1 MATRTLGANEAN
13 QERYQD
19 GSNVNDVTKNLPRP
33 RRSIQESE
41 SETDGG
47 DAAKNN
53 PISTCNNAGTLLIE
67 DKGSETESVESDV
80 ESESDGQ
87 PSMIDIVEGK
97 PSSAFRRAI
106 VLVTMRN
113 MKFNSRGWKRR
124 EIVNAVKRLQKD
136 SQVPKRRFWARVSAL
151 PARLGFF
158 PHTVRKKLGTCCI
171 QNFYAI
177 FQKGVFGHECAQKA
191 GHVLHTKFY
200 AIMLARSFTGDIFW
214 KWSLTG
220 IFEFN
225 CPEIV
230 RGFLEHGQD
239 PNCIWPE
246 TGDSALHIA
255 LSFAWTNDIMILLLR
270 AGANPNS
277 ANKKGLTP
285 LHIIAK
291 EDYDCEIIKLFF
303 QINDEL
309 NQLVQINARDESG
322 NTPIHL
328 ALKYFDEQELV
339 EIMLRRGASP
349 NSANDEG
356 STPLHIICKK
366 GQFYI
371 DDLTECF
378 FKINEELN
386 QRVQVDARD
395 KLDRTPLQC
404 AVVSCLPYAV
414 ESLLNRG
421 ADLSSFVFP
430 TSSQFND
437 CFESDRY
444 KCIQS
449 KLRLAL
455 GFLAVIE
462 CLEKRGYELD
472 RSDALIIMKL
482 FDKYKLFDEMEDLNE
497 RWYDDKKFAKKAR
510 KKMVKPDLSL
520 YDLIHLRPHDA
531 VKRLTYM
538 GCYDLVKPDEW
549 WLNSLKTNLAN
560 EACCRYLCEMMSRK
574 FFRSWALEPFWKLI
588 HYRLPL
594 ECCEMV
600 LENLQNKDLY
610 HIFLAAEGR
619 TDKDGKINVITNMI
633 KCNNERPIRA
643 RKAPKKAKH

>member
-1 MATRTLGANEAN
+1 MSTPEDRQLVEKLKDLRNKVNWNIEEERFNFLLQLYLLGVIDHRIPAVHLFLHPGEIQRLLWDSLNYKDEENAHMPGDLFIEMAAANAYKDEPEVDEN
-13 QERYQD
+13 
-19 GSNVNDVTKNLPRP
+19 GIISP
-33 RRSIQESE
+33 RR
-41 SETDGG
+41 T
-47 DAAKNN
+47 
-53 PISTCNNAGTLLIE
+53 TLIH
-67 DKGSETESVESDV
+67 
-80 ESESDGQ
+80 
-87 PSMIDIVEGK
+87 
-97 PSSAFRRAI
+97 RA
-106 VLVTMRN
+106 VKKYEELRLWN
-113 MKFNSRGWKRR
+113 
-124 EIVNAVKRLQKD
+124 EIVPLLFD
-136 SQVPKRRFWARVSAL
+136 IC
-151 PARLGFF
+151 G
-158 PHTVRKKLGTCCI
+158 
-171 QNFYAI
+171 
-177 FQKGVFGHECAQKA
+177 
-191 GHVLHTKFY
+191 KFDVNY
-200 AIMLARSFTGDIFW
+200 TDESGYTHFHAACQ
-214 KWSLTG
+214 
-220 IFEFN
+220 FN

-246 TGDSALHIA
+246 TGDTALHIA

-356 STPLHIICKK
+356 STPLHIICKRDI
-366 GQFYI
+366 YYR
-371 DDLTECF
+371 DDWAEYF

-404 AVVSCLPYAV
+404 AVVSGLPYAV
-414 ESLLNRG
+414 ESLLNHG

-437 CFESDRY
+437 CFKSDCY
-444 KCIQS
+444 NCIKF
-449 KLRLAL
+449 KLRLAI

-482 FDKYKLFDEMEDLNE
+482 FDKNKLFEAMEDLNE

-619 TDKDGKINVITNMI
+619 TDKDGKINVKFDVKLLLGPRHEDVAAIVLYVVESAERCPFGRMTWMNADIYILKTTITRV
-633 KCNNERPIRA
+633 K
-643 RKAPKKAKH
+643 RKNPFEAKLSRRLGSQGALTQRTME